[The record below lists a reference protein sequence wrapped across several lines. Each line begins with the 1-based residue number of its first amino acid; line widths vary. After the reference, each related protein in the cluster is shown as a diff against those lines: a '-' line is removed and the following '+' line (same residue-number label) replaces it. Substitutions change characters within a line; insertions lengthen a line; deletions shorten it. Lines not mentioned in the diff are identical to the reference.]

1 MKEKSITSIP
11 CVTVSGEHA
20 RKSETGR
27 SRAEQK
33 KEKKGEFQRDNDH
46 LFLFCT
52 HASWRADKEMVL
64 LEYLQKTPLR
74 CTDNNNTHAHLQT
87 SVPTRGLLHNNK
99 DGNTSSNTSKRRIS
113 TSWTILGPAAR
124 ILKGGLEA
132 VNNTVLGLR
141 DGLSEEQREAAARK
155 EERRQILALRMK
167 NAESMEAWQTA
178 ARELDI
184 VEDNEA
190 WKLDTSSSE
199 FDAAMIE
206 ARLKQMD
213 DARINCDIKL
223 MLNLVR
229 TSLSRDLGGM
239 ENVRLYKLSYI
250 GTKDLIERYI
260 DSTLATIRDLVE
272 KSKHSLPDGLETKD
286 ILEQVVYARQAFG
299 RSALLLSGGATFG
312 MNHIG
317 VLKALFEAHLLP
329 RIISGAS
336 AGSIVC
342 AVVCTRTD
350 EEIPDVL
357 RKFPFGDLAV
367 FEENGNEDGILE
379 RLRRLLTQGA
389 WIDSKHLTR
398 VMQDILG
405 DMTFQEA
412 YNRTR
417 RILNIC
423 VSSASVYELPRLL
436 NYITAPNVMI
446 WSAVAASCSVPL
458 LFSAAPL
465 LVKNPITGEN
475 TPWNPTPQRWIDG
488 SVDNDLPMTRLA
500 EMFNVNHFIVSQVN
514 PHVVP
519 FLVKD
524 EEAITRDANS
534 EGSGPGWVYTLTNL
548 AKDEALHRMQVL
560 AELGIFPNMV
570 SKCRSVLSQ
579 KYSGDITILPEID
592 YKDFPRILKNPTA
605 DFMVQA
611 CLCGERATW
620 PKLSRI
626 RNHCA
631 VELELDAA
639 VQKLRARVV
648 FSPSQVDLRRM
659 TTAGL
664 STTPYTAGRQRRD
677 SGSNLVVKA
686 SQYDEGEE
694 ELSPKSHKS
703 LSHPPLRTASTYWH
717 STRRTLPP
725 SARSGSKTVQ
735 GSPMPTPQPGDS
747 HSFKFQP
754 MRPGPNLHPSI
765 PDISSAGETTL
776 SPPSS
781 DADADID
788 SHTDESSPEPDAAMP
803 SPCLYYRPRATHNE
817 SDEMLDFFSSSQPI
831 TSGTDHVLATSPLL
845 NRANIGLGL
854 APLSTRIGA
863 DLAKK
868 SVTAPSSPEARYKRI
883 FHSQKGDEK

>member
-1 MKEKSITSIP
+1 
-11 CVTVSGEHA
+11 
-20 RKSETGR
+20 
-27 SRAEQK
+27 
-33 KEKKGEFQRDNDH
+33 
-46 LFLFCT
+46 
-52 HASWRADKEMVL
+52 MVL
-64 LEYLQKTPLR
+64 LEYLQKTGTPLL
-74 CTDNNNTHAHLQT
+74 CVDNSSPRQPQKQLPSSAP
-87 SVPTRGLLHNNK
+87 VRGYIC
-99 DGNTSSNTSKRRIS
+99 DPSSSLRGRRWS
-113 TSWTILGPAAR
+113 LLGPAVR
-124 ILKGGLEA
+124 ILRGGVEV

-141 DGLSEEQREAAARK
+141 DGLSEEQRGEQRKK
-155 EERRQILALRMK
+155 EERRQILNLRMK
-167 NAESMEAWQTA
+167 NADSLEAWQTA
-178 ARELDI
+178 AKKLD
-184 VEDNEA
+184 VLEDNER
-190 WKLDTSSSE
+190 WKFEIQSEE
-199 FDAAMIE
+199 FDAKMIQS
-206 ARLKQMD
+206 RLEQMD
-213 DARINCDIKL
+213 AARINCDIKL

-239 ENVRLYKLSYI
+239 EDVRLYKHSHI

-272 KSKHSLPDGLETKD
+272 KSQYSLPDGMETKD

-357 RKFPFGDLAV
+357 RKFPFGNLAV
-367 FEENGNEDGILE
+367 FEEVDNEDGILE

-389 WIDSKHLTR
+389 WIDSKHLTK
-398 VMQDILG
+398 VMQEILG

-465 LVKNPITGEN
+465 LVKNPVTGEN

-524 EEAITRDANS
+524 EEAITKDANS
-534 EGSGPGWVYTLTNL
+534 DGAGPGWVYTLTNL
-548 AKDEALHRMQVL
+548 AKDEALHRMHVL
-560 AELGIFPNMV
+560 AELGIFPNLV
-570 SKCRSVLSQ
+570 TKCRSVLSQ
-579 KYSGDITILPEID
+579 KYSGDITILPEIEF
-592 YKDFPRILKNPTA
+592 KDFPRILKNPTS

-659 TTAGL
+659 STLNTT
-664 STTPYTAGRQRRD
+664 TKRVGRKRRD
-677 SGSNLVVKA
+677 SVNLSKMPQFDGA
-686 SQYDEGEE
+686 EDN
-694 ELSPKSHKS
+694 SPKTRKS
-703 LSHPPLRTASTYWH
+703 LSRPPLRTSSTYWH
-717 STRRTLPP
+717 GTRRLLPP
-725 SARSGSKTVQ
+725 HTKPGARTVQ
-735 GSPMPTPQPGDS
+735 STPLPTPEPGDS

-754 MRPGPNLHPSI
+754 FIPTPNLHLAI
-765 PDISSAGETTL
+765 PDISSAGETTTTL
-776 SPPSS
+776 SPPTS
-781 DADADID
+781 DGDADID
-788 SHTDESSPEPDAAMP
+788 SHTDESSPESEREVGDMP
-803 SPCLYYRPRATHNE
+803 SPGLYYRSRETDGG
-817 SDEMLDFFSSSQPI
+817 SDEMLDFFSSSQPV
-831 TSGTDHVLATSPLL
+831 TSGTDHVLATSPLSS
-845 NRANIGLGL
+845 RPNIGLAL
-854 APLSTRIGA
+854 TRLEVPKGS
-863 DLAKK
+863 K
-868 SVTAPSSPEARYKRI
+868 TEPSSPEVRYKRL
-883 FHSQKGDEK
+883 FHPKESSNPFPKDAFMPKGGWPKGAS